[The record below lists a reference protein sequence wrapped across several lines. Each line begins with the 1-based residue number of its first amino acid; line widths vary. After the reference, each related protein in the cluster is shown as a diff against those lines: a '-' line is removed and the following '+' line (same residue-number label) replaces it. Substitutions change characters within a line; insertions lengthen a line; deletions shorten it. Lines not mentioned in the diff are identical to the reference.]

1 MLLASVILRDS
12 VKNTDLVY
20 TYKVPLDMSLEV
32 LPGQIVEVPF
42 GKGNN
47 TKDGIIKEVKD
58 EEYQGKYRLKELI
71 RIKDTKPVMNSEQ
84 LKLIDYI
91 SQRYVCTM
99 GDAISLMVPSAVANH
114 ENPLVRFVKLADRE
128 LASEYLQNN
137 KIRSINQINILTYLF
152 EKDVVPAAELLMNT
166 MSNNSH
172 LTALKSKGL
181 IDVFKDRTLIDE
193 ISEDE
198 EELSVNG
205 VVHELN
211 YEQQNAV
218 DRICEVHDKARVF
231 LLHGITGSGKTEV
244 FLRAAQTYL
253 ERGQRVLYLVP
264 EISLTPQTIRWIT
277 SRFNSGVA
285 VLHSRLTDKQRYDE
299 WNKIRNGEASIIVAA
314 RSGVFAPIDNLK
326 LIIIDEEHD
335 SSYKSD
341 NHPRYN
347 ARDIAMVRA
356 KMNGATVVLGSATP
370 SIETYYAATNGY
382 YELLR
387 LTKRANPNA
396 RLPKVTIVDM
406 KEQVKIGADGF
417 FSVPLR
423 NSMAKAISENKQII
437 LFLNRRGYSRT
448 HICASCG
455 TPRTC
460 PSCSVGLTLHNNR
473 YSSDKL
479 LICHYCGYTE
489 TLSEAKCDSC
499 GETKFTAIGF
509 GTQQLEEAVKTQ
521 FPGVGVLRMDQ
532 DTTTGSGS
540 HEKIIEAFRNKEASI
555 LIGTQMIAK
564 GHDFPAVTVV
574 GILDTDIMTNSPD
587 YRGSERAFQLITQA
601 AGRAGRDVNPGEVF
615 IQTYRPDNPLTM
627 YAACQDYENFY
638 KSQIEYRQAM
648 LLPPFKAS
656 GELMISSSDE
666 DELARISGDLNKY
679 LRDFLGY
686 QSSSMGF
693 ELYGPI
699 PAPIYE
705 LRGNYRNI
713 FNIKAAKKS
722 LIVAVF
728 AQVLK
733 DFDYTIY
740 PISIDSDK

>member
-211 YEQQNAV
+211 SEQQNAV

-335 SSYKSD
+335 TSYMSD
-341 NHPRYN
+341 
-347 ARDIAMVRA
+347 
-356 KMNGATVVLGSATP
+356 SF
-370 SIETYYAATNGY
+370 
-382 YELLR
+382 
-387 LTKRANPNA
+387 
-396 RLPKVTIVDM
+396 
-406 KEQVKIGADGF
+406 Q
-417 FSVPLR
+417 SV
-423 NSMAKAISENKQII
+423 
-437 LFLNRRGYSRT
+437 
-448 HICASCG
+448 
-455 TPRTC
+455 
-460 PSCSVGLTLHNNR
+460 
-473 YSSDKL
+473 
-479 LICHYCGYTE
+479 
-489 TLSEAKCDSC
+489 
-499 GETKFTAIGF
+499 
-509 GTQQLEEAVKTQ
+509 
-521 FPGVGVLRMDQ
+521 
-532 DTTTGSGS
+532 
-540 HEKIIEAFRNKEASI
+540 
-555 LIGTQMIAK
+555 
-564 GHDFPAVTVV
+564 
-574 GILDTDIMTNSPD
+574 
-587 YRGSERAFQLITQA
+587 
-601 AGRAGRDVNPGEVF
+601 
-615 IQTYRPDNPLTM
+615 
-627 YAACQDYENFY
+627 
-638 KSQIEYRQAM
+638 
-648 LLPPFKAS
+648 
-656 GELMISSSDE
+656 
-666 DELARISGDLNKY
+666 
-679 LRDFLGY
+679 
-686 QSSSMGF
+686 
-693 ELYGPI
+693 
-699 PAPIYE
+699 
-705 LRGNYRNI
+705 
-713 FNIKAAKKS
+713 
-722 LIVAVF
+722 
-728 AQVLK
+728 
-733 DFDYTIY
+733 
-740 PISIDSDK
+740 